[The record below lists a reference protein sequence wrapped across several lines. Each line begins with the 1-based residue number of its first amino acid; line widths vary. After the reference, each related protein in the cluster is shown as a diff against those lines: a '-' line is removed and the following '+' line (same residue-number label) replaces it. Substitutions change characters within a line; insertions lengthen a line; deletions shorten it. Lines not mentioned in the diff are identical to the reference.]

1 MHPKKGG
8 NLPNLIISSQD
19 GKAAGCYLSFLGAA
33 DVWNQA
39 SQSHDSP
46 PILPFQICG
55 STGGLTTALALLWG
69 TVSPGEGGGVISGG
83 FGYLIGWF
91 VGGTG
96 CTLQTLYAWLMRGF
110 GIGMVGI
117 LIYRVLCLSLRCD
130 SWYACYVINL
140 VK

>member
-1 MHPKKGG
+1 MYYYDDK
-8 NLPNLIISSQD
+8 
-19 GKAAGCYLSFLGAA
+19 
-33 DVWNQA
+33 W
-39 SQSHDSP
+39 
-46 PILPFQICG
+46 
-55 STGGLTTALALLWG
+55 
-69 TVSPGEGGGVISGG
+69 G

-130 SWYACYVINL
+130 SWYARYVINL
-140 VK
+140 VKLLYNRYVIWTLHKQRMFCCL

>member
-1 MHPKKGG
+1 MD
-8 NLPNLIISSQD
+8 LLLLS
-19 GKAAGCYLSFLGAA
+19 YLY
-33 DVWNQA
+33 DKW
-39 SQSHDSP
+39 
-46 PILPFQICG
+46 
-55 STGGLTTALALLWG
+55 
-69 TVSPGEGGGVISGG
+69 G

-117 LIYRVLCLSLRCD
+117 LIYRVLHLSLGCD
-130 SWYACYVINL
+130 SWYAHYVINL